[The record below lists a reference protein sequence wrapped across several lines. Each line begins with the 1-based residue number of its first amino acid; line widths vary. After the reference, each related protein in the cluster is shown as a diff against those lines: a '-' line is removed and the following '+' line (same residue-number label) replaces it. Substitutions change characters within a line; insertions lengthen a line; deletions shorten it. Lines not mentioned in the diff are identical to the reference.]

1 MDEIIEIYG
10 EIRKLNNK
18 MRPLCYAYLNKILAE
33 HNNHLK
39 LSDKWALLPAVTYCV
54 PEDDVFDASASV
66 NGIKKINDKI
76 FLDVDASSEYDI
88 VFITDDEL
96 YNLCRFIDIHFE
108 P

>member
-1 MDEIIEIYG
+1 MDEIINIYG

-18 MRPLCYAYLNKILAE
+18 MRPLCYEYLNKILAE

-39 LSDKWALLPAVTYCV
+39 LSDKWALLPAVTYC
-54 PEDDVFDASASV
+54 ASDGEIFSAAV
-66 NGIKKINDKI
+66 KGIKKINDKI
-76 FLDVDASSEYDI
+76 FLDLDASSEYDI

-96 YNLCRFIDIHFE
+96 YNLCRFICIHFE